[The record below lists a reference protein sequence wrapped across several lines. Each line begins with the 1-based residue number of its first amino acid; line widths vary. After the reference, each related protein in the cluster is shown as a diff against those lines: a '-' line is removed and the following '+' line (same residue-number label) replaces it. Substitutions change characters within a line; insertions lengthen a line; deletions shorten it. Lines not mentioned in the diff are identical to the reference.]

1 MESEIFGYRFL
12 SWLATC
18 IVEKIRQYSN
28 LETTQFPPVTGRDT
42 LVSSWCNCH
51 IFAALDAR
59 YDPTNSD
66 NLHKSTRYL
75 GAANLKKVNWGKL
88 KLPRNCFYS
97 AMATHSSTLA
107 WKIPWMEEP
116 GRLQSLG
123 SLRVGYDWA
132 ISLSCIG
139 EGNGNPLQCSCLE
152 NPRDRGAWWAAVDGV
167 AQSRTQLKRLS
178 SSSRGMAIGRMHGV
192 ASCGLFLEGLG
203 VGFICR
209 QRMQRGKSP
218 ARVLAVHSLIWGW
231 GEIVGRCLLVSFKS
245 WINGNKYLIS

>member
-97 AMATHSSTLA
+97 AMATQSSTLA

-132 ISLSCIG
+132 TSLSIFTFMHWRRKWQPTPVFLPG
-139 EGNGNPLQCSCLE
+139 ESQGQGSLVGCRLW
-152 NPRDRGAWWAAVDGV
+152 G
-167 AQSRTQLKRLS
+167 RTES
-178 SSSRGMAIGRMHGV
+178 DTTEAT
-192 ASCGLFLEGLG
+192 
-203 VGFICR
+203 
-209 QRMQRGKSP
+209 
-218 ARVLAVHSLIWGW
+218 
-231 GEIVGRCLLVSFKS
+231 
-245 WINGNKYLIS
+245 

>member
-97 AMATHSSTLA
+97 AMATHSSTRA

-132 ISLSCIG
+132 TSLLLFTFMHSCHWSD
-139 EGNGNPLQCSCLE
+139 NPLQCSCLE
-152 NPRDRGAWWAAVDGV
+152 NPRDGEAWWAAVCGV
-167 AQSRTQLKRLS
+167 AQSQTQLKWLS
-178 SSSRGMAIGRMHGV
+178 SSSSIL
-192 ASCGLFLEGLG
+192 GLQY
-203 VGFICR
+203 C
-209 QRMQRGKSP
+209 
-218 ARVLAVHSLIWGW
+218 
-231 GEIVGRCLLVSFKS
+231 VSFCCTAK
-245 WINGNKYLIS
+245 

>member
-97 AMATHSSTLA
+97 AMATQSSTLA

-123 SLRVGYDWA
+123 SLRVGGA
-132 ISLSCIG
+132 PSPGLGHPPHLRSGEATSCP
-139 EGNGNPLQCSCLE
+139 E
-152 NPRDRGAWWAAVDGV
+152 
-167 AQSRTQLKRLS
+167 THS
-178 SSSRGMAIGRMHGV
+178 SSGSLPII
-192 ASCGLFLEGLG
+192 GLG
-203 VGFICR
+203 IP
-209 QRMQRGKSP
+209 SP
-218 ARVLAVHSLIWGW
+218 G
-231 GEIVGRCLLVSFKS
+231 
-245 WINGNKYLIS
+245 